1 MRISDWSSDGCSSDL
16 GVVANVADEVVVM
29 YHGEIVESG
38 AAEDIFQTP
47 QHPYLRALLRAVPR
61 FYMRP
66 GERLVPIREIRQQ
79 GDSSF
84 FGKATVHDTSGGGP
98 LLKVEHVS
106 KSFSIRKAGLLG
118 GDTSGT
124 VLAVDDVSRSEEH
137 TSELQSLMRNSYA
150 VV

>member
-1 MRISDWSSDGCSSDL
+1 MAVLIITHDL

-66 GERLVPIREIRQQ
+66 GERLVPIREIR
-79 GDSSF
+79 
-84 FGKATVHDTSGGGP
+84 
-98 LLKVEHVS
+98 
-106 KSFSIRKAGLLG
+106 
-118 GDTSGT
+118 
-124 VLAVDDVSRSEEH
+124 SEERRVGQACVSTCRSRRSPYH
-137 TSELQSLMRNSYA
+137 YTTKTHNRQKLLPTIT
-150 VV
+150 